1 MAKDHDNLEDGV
13 SRRHALGRMMSTG
26 AGVLWAV
33 SGGVSKRFSL
43 LGPAEAA
50 SALAQTKPTIPVI
63 VKDTT
68 SFYWQTVIAGARKAG
83 QDLGVNIDELGAHS
97 GSEVN
102 DQISILETALA
113 SNPAAIVIAPA
124 QFAALG
130 RPIDEAAKK
139 VKIIGIDSAADS
151 AGLTSMLMTDNVRA
165 GRIAADIL
173 AERIQKTYAD
183 AEGDVAL
190 ITALPGIAAFD
201 QRAKGFKEQIAAK
214 YGALSIVAE
223 RVADGQATTAR
234 QIMAEI
240 ITAHSELRGVF
251 ASNLIMAQGA
261 AEAVS
266 ESKTNKTGDTIN
278 LVGFDWDDQLVKFL
292 QDGTIAALVVQDP
305 FRMGYEGV
313 RTALAASKGEQVPA
327 NIDTGAIVITKA
339 NMNSARSQE
348 LLNPKIK

>member
-1 MAKDHDNLEDGV
+1 
-13 SRRHALGRMMSTG
+13 MMWAG

-43 LGPAEAA
+43 LGRAEAA
-50 SALAQTKPTIPVI
+50 SALAQTKPTILVI

-83 QDLGVNIDELGAHS
+83 QDLGVNIDGLGAHS

-102 DQISILETALA
+102 GQISILERAVA

-151 AGLTSMLMTDNVRA
+151 AALTSMLMTDNVQA

-190 ITALPGIAAFD
+190 ITALPGIAALD
-201 QRAKGFKEQIAAK
+201 QRAKGFKE
-214 YGALSIVAE
+214 
-223 RVADGQATTAR
+223 
-234 QIMAEI
+234 
-240 ITAHSELRGVF
+240 
-251 ASNLIMAQGA
+251 
-261 AEAVS
+261 
-266 ESKTNKTGDTIN
+266 
-278 LVGFDWDDQLVKFL
+278 
-292 QDGTIAALVVQDP
+292 
-305 FRMGYEGV
+305 
-313 RTALAASKGEQVPA
+313 
-327 NIDTGAIVITKA
+327 
-339 NMNSARSQE
+339 
-348 LLNPKIK
+348 